1 MRPLVQEDATLQR
14 LLEALE
20 GQCLLIISD
29 ISLVKYSI
37 TSSVNQY
44 VINVNVQILSILYN
58 FNGCINSRNT
68 CIITTETII
77 NIDYIFLNCSSSVR
91 IFIRLISNLICII
104 YPQTLRHAG
113 VCNVY
118 AVLVNSPD

>member
-44 VINVNVQILSILYN
+44 VINVNVQILNILSI
-58 FNGCINSRNT
+58 SM
-68 CIITTETII
+68 
-77 NIDYIFLNCSSSVR
+77 
-91 IFIRLISNLICII
+91 
-104 YPQTLRHAG
+104 G
-113 VCNVY
+113 V
-118 AVLVNSPD
+118 